1 MIIERTIQIGKPL
14 RIKDIKS
21 NGKTII
27 TNEAGLRQ
35 DFNSATPTQRI
46 QQIVANEQL
55 YGVLTFEYTWG
66 SFDDMSIDQQIESKF
81 LHVYHNADAN
91 LHWYRF
97 LFPLLNGNPRLVKML
112 QNIVRVTPPSRFLMK
127 TDAVEAKAFATAV
140 HKKRGDKTVKRLI
153 WEAFKNQRGV
163 ANAMNLGEMPQS
175 SAVKGTINV
184 LMKLEAGK
192 QPSFAGVRV
201 FGSDEVR
208 NALKGHALMFYRGF
222 IAPHLSIFED
232 RLKMYFQSQNFTVY
246 AADPTLGEMFADVF
260 DHFRT
265 ASVNSK
271 DSRGF
276 RNHGISTQQFST
288 KGNKMSENNLRAKV
302 IRLAHQNP
310 SLRKDLLPLLK
321 EASATTEELL
331 KAKEVS
337 IKGHGIYVV
346 VGVDKEIGDIYLKEM
361 GGRKEYTLS
370 VMVGGSLSGNGAE
383 LKGRGNTRMRTKF
396 IQGKDI
402 TVIS

>member
-27 TNEAGLRQ
+27 TNDAGLRQ

-55 YGVLTFEYTWG
+55 YGVMVFEYSWG

-163 ANAMNLGEMPQS
+163 ANAMNLGDMPQS

-192 QPSFAGVRV
+192 QPSFAGIKV
-201 FGSDEVR
+201 FGSNEVKD
-208 NALKGHALMFYRGF
+208 ALKAHALMFYRGF

-265 ASVNSK
+265 ASVNSE
-271 DSRGF
+271 DS
-276 RNHGISTQQFST
+276 
-288 KGNKMSENNLRAKV
+288 LRAKV

-310 SLRKDLLPLLK
+310 ELRKDLLPLLK
-321 EASATTEELL
+321 EARVHD
-331 KAKEVS
+331 KALALRIQNSRAGKAFGLYFAAGFKSNRADSDGAITYEFETSIKNGNVKEVIYIDVTTFES
-337 IKGHGIYVV
+337 EDDPMFSVQAKYGKGTWDYYSEKDFLRNLPNVLAN
-346 VGVDKEIGDIYLKEM
+346 LKKQL
-361 GGRKEYTLS
+361 G
-370 VMVGGSLSGNGAE
+370 
-383 LKGRGNTRMRTKF
+383 
-396 IQGKDI
+396 
-402 TVIS
+402 